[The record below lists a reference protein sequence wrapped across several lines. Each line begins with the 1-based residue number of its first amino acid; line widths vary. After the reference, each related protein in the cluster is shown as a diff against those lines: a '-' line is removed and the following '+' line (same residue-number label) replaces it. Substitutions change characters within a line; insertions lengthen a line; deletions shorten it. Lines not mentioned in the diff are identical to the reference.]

1 VFNRFCTVACG
12 PVAEHTITVDFDD
25 GAQRIFRRIITQPI
39 RSWKA
44 QPPAPPTPTTNRP
57 RAHERSG
64 HRSDGAVCGSAPSA
78 SRVLRIADATA
89 CGGPGPW
96 SLYQPCG
103 RINHGQA
110 TACPTTRRPSSPR
123 TRTTVNHNPHTFPS
137 PNVKHHPGLKRQAS
151 GETRQNLERR
161 RDRPCRD
168 WPVVVCVVE
177 SRRGVGS
184 VCCRGFFAHAVWTW
198 HLR

>member
-1 VFNRFCTVACG
+1 MNRSYYANRTRYVFNRFCTVACG

-96 SLYQPCG
+96 SLCRPCA
-103 RINHGQA
+103 RITTGQA
-110 TACPTTRRPSSPR
+110 TACPHAPPELTPNPDDRGPQPPTFSSPLSSISWDQ
-123 TRTTVNHNPHTFPS
+123 T
-137 PNVKHHPGLKRQAS
+137 
-151 GETRQNLERR
+151 
-161 RDRPCRD
+161 
-168 WPVVVCVVE
+168 VVE
-177 SRRGVGS
+177 VRRTLWGVARDGARLAAPLPPGGPEVS
-184 VCCRGFFAHAVWTW
+184 
-198 HLR
+198 

>member
-1 VFNRFCTVACG
+1 MFNRFCTVACG

-96 SLYQPCG
+96 SLYRPCG
-103 RINHGQA
+103 RINKAGHRLPHPMRARAHPDPAVRGPHDSLRFL
-110 TACPTTRRPSSPR
+110 TPTSSI
-123 TRTTVNHNPHTFPS
+123 
-137 PNVKHHPGLKRQAS
+137 
-151 GETRQNLERR
+151 
-161 RDRPCRD
+161 
-168 WPVVVCVVE
+168 
-177 SRRGVGS
+177 
-184 VCCRGFFAHAVWTW
+184 TW
-198 HLR
+198 D